1 MEAFLCPDLAAGDSF
16 ALLYTDAQAPDGGFC
31 LSVVWADWFALI
43 PPSHLI
49 SNSMEVHS
57 YENERFFYPSNA

>member
-1 MEAFLCPDLAAGDSF
+1 MPGFSGRGQLCLVIA
-16 ALLYTDAQAPDGGFC
+16 DAQAPDGGFC
-31 LSVVWADWFALI
+31 LSVVWAVWFALI